1 MSTLIE
7 ITQQDKALLSLIA
20 AGESTGVRGDPY
32 TALYPNSTEPSLIRM
47 SLAQV
52 TQFQRSRIRAGVA
65 SSACGRYQFIKDTL
79 LDVVKI
85 SKLDS
90 QRTIFAPDIQDYLI
104 LLRLKSIRRL
114 DKWKAGSLIRKG
126 NTYSAQENSANFQ
139 LHLAKEFASVPVP
152 FSVQGHR
159 GVMVAK
165 GRSYYAG
172 DGLNAAHGKADTFL
186 AGLIDIKNGGTGEV
200 TKVDIANAASYL
212 PEGFSPV
219 TQAQIQAMG
228 GVMLRGQKHQ
238 NMPGPRGSLPSP
250 GNPYGYNVISP
261 LDDRYDFRVGE
272 KIKDI
277 LINGTGPQSLQAG
290 TVATDN
296 PGVSNLT
303 ETQAADLVKKLGLS
317 GTDAIDAAA
326 GRFSSGTETQAADLV
341 KKLGLSGTDAIDA
354 AAGRFSSGTDPLAA
368 FGGAGPTVRGLSGTD
383 AIDAAAGRFSSGT
396 NAVSSAASVISSRVP
411 NSISGAASLVTSKI
425 KSLSDPTSL
434 LSNKL
439 SGGIAVTQA
448 ASELAKLAPLNVFN
462 FEDNELKQL
471 ASSAQ
476 DILDNNKDKIEK
488 FVSLAK
494 VETKVLIATA
504 EDLEKKIKSL
514 KI

>member
-152 FSVQGHR
+152 FRVQGHR
-159 GVMVAK
+159 GAMVAK

-219 TQAQIQAMG
+219 TQAQIQSMG
-228 GVMLRGQKHQ
+228 GVSRRGQKHQ

-290 TVATDN
+290 TVATDD
-296 PGVSNLT
+296 PGVS
-303 ETQAADLVKKLGLS
+303 DL
-317 GTDAIDAAA
+317 
-326 GRFSSGTETQAADLV
+326 TETQAADLV

-368 FGGAGPTVRGLSGTD
+368 LGSAGPTVRGLSGTD

-396 NAVSSAASVISSRVP
+396 NAVSSAASIISSRVP

-504 EDLEKKIKSL
+504 EELEKTIKSL

>member
-32 TALYPNSTEPSLIRM
+32 TALWPSSTEPSLIRM

-52 TQFQRSRIRAGVA
+52 TEFQRSRIRAGVA

-114 DKWKAGSLIRKG
+114 DGWKAGSLINKG
-126 NTYSAQENSANFQ
+126 NTYSAQENSAQFQ

-152 FSVQGHR
+152 FRVQGHR
-159 GVMVAK
+159 YVVEK
-165 GRSYYAG
+165 GQSYYSG

-219 TQAQIQAMG
+219 TQAQIQSMG
-228 GVMLRGQKHQ
+228 GVSRRGQKHQ

-290 TVATDN
+290 TVATDD
-296 PGVSNLT
+296 PGVSDLT

-326 GRFSSGTETQAADLV
+326 GRFSSQNETVAY
-341 KKLGLSGTDAIDA
+341 
-354 AAGRFSSGTDPLAA
+354 
-368 FGGAGPTVRGLSGTD
+368 
-383 AIDAAAGRFSSGT
+383 
-396 NAVSSAASVISSRVP
+396 SSAQIPDELITQSFSNTSKAISGAASAISSRVP
-411 NSISGAASLVTSKI
+411 DSISGAASSVSSIVSSSTSSAVSSNISNAASSVTSKI

>member
-20 AGESTGVRGDPY
+20 KGESTGVRGDPY
-32 TALYPNSTEPSLIRM
+32 TALWPSTTEPNLIRM
-47 SLAQV
+47 SLKQV
-52 TQFQRSRIRAGVA
+52 KDFQISRIRSGFK
-65 SSACGRYQFIKDTL
+65 STACGRYQFIKNTL

-85 SKLDS
+85 SKLDPE
-90 QRTIFAPDIQDYLI
+90 RTIFTPDIQDYLI

-114 DKWKAGSLIRKG
+114 DKWKAGSLIHEG
-126 NTYSAQENSANFQ
+126 NSYSSQENSANFQ
-139 LHLAKEFASVPVP
+139 VHLAKEFASVPMP
-152 FSVQGHR
+152 FRAQGHR
-159 GVMVAK
+159 RIVNK
-165 GRSYYAG
+165 GQSYYAG

-200 TKVDIANAASYL
+200 TKVEIANAASYL
-212 PEGFSPV
+212 PEGFSPL
-219 TQAQIQAMG
+219 TQAEIQAMG
-228 GVMLRGQKHQ
+228 GVRRRGQKHQ
-238 NMPGPRGSLPSP
+238 NMPGPKGSLPSP

-296 PGVSNLT
+296 TGVSDLT
-303 ETQAADLVKKLGLS
+303 ETQAADLVKKLEVTGGLS

-326 GRFSSGTETQAADLV
+326 GRFSSQNETVAY
-341 KKLGLSGTDAIDA
+341 
-354 AAGRFSSGTDPLAA
+354 
-368 FGGAGPTVRGLSGTD
+368 
-383 AIDAAAGRFSSGT
+383 
-396 NAVSSAASVISSRVP
+396 SSAQIPDELITQSFSNTSKAISGAASAISSRVP
-411 NSISGAASLVTSKI
+411 DSISGAASSVSSIVSSSTSSAVSSNISNAALSVTSKI

-434 LSNKL
+434 LSNTL

-448 ASELAKLAPLNVFN
+448 ASELAKLAPFNVIN
-462 FEDNELKQL
+462 LEDNELKQL

-504 EDLEKKIKSL
+504 EELEKTIKSL

>member
-52 TQFQRSRIRAGVA
+52 TQFQRSRIRAGFK
-65 SSACGRYQFIKDTL
+65 SSACGRYQFIKNTL

-114 DKWKAGSLIRKG
+114 DKWKAGSLINKG
-126 NTYSAQENSANFQ
+126 NAYSAQENSANFQ

-152 FSVQGHR
+152 FRVEGHR
-159 GVMVAK
+159 FVVEK
-165 GRSYYAG
+165 GQSYYAG

-212 PEGFSPV
+212 PEGFSPI
-219 TQAQIQAMG
+219 TQAQIQSMG
-228 GVMLRGQKHQ
+228 GVSRRGQKHQ
-238 NMPGPRGSLPSP
+238 NMPGPGGSLPSP
-250 GNPYGYNVISP
+250 GNPYGYNIISP

-326 GRFSSGTETQAADLV
+326 GRFSSGT
-341 KKLGLSGTDAIDA
+341 
-354 AAGRFSSGTDPLAA
+354 
-368 FGGAGPTVRGLSGTD
+368 
-383 AIDAAAGRFSSGT
+383 

-411 NSISGAASLVTSKI
+411 NSISGAASSVTSKI

-448 ASELAKLAPLNVFN
+448 ASKLAKSAPLNVFN

-504 EDLEKKIKSL
+504 EELEKTIKSL

>member
-52 TQFQRSRIRAGVA
+52 TQFQRSRIRAGFK
-65 SSACGRYQFIKDTL
+65 SSACGRYQFIKNTL

-114 DKWKAGSLIRKG
+114 DKWKAGSLINKG
-126 NTYSAQENSANFQ
+126 NAYSAQENSANFQ

-152 FSVQGHR
+152 FRVEGHR
-159 GVMVAK
+159 FVVEK
-165 GRSYYAG
+165 GQSYYAG

-212 PEGFSPV
+212 PEGFSPI
-219 TQAQIQAMG
+219 TQAQIQSMG
-228 GVMLRGQKHQ
+228 GVSRRGQKHQ
-238 NMPGPRGSLPSP
+238 NMPGPRGSLPLP
-250 GNPYGYNVISP
+250 GNPYGYNIISP

-290 TVATDN
+290 TVATDD

-303 ETQAADLVKKLGLS
+303 ETQAADLVKKL
-317 GTDAIDAAA
+317 
-326 GRFSSGTETQAADLV
+326 
-341 KKLGLSGTDAIDA
+341 
-354 AAGRFSSGTDPLAA
+354 
-368 FGGAGPTVRGLSGTD
+368 GLSGTD

-411 NSISGAASLVTSKI
+411 NSISGAASSVTSKI

-448 ASELAKLAPLNVFN
+448 ASKLAKSAPLNVFN

-504 EDLEKKIKSL
+504 EELEKTIKSL

>member
-1 MSTLIE
+1 MSTTIE

-20 AGESTGVRGDPY
+20 KGESTGVRGDPY
-32 TALYPNSTEPSLIRM
+32 TALWPSTTEPNLIRM
-47 SLAQV
+47 SLKQV
-52 TQFQRSRIRAGVA
+52 KDFQISRIRSGFK
-65 SSACGRYQFIKDTL
+65 STACGRYQFIKNTL

-85 SKLDS
+85 SKLDPE
-90 QRTIFAPDIQDYLI
+90 RTIFTPDIQDYLI

-114 DKWKAGSLIRKG
+114 DKWKAGSLIHEG
-126 NTYSAQENSANFQ
+126 NSYSSQENSANFQ
-139 LHLAKEFASVPVP
+139 VHLAKEFASVPMP
-152 FSVQGHR
+152 FRAQGHSR
-159 GVMVAK
+159 IVNK
-165 GRSYYAG
+165 GQSYYAG

-212 PEGFSPV
+212 PEGFSPL
-219 TQAQIQAMG
+219 TQAEIQAMG
-228 GVMLRGQKHQ
+228 GVRRRGQKHQ
-238 NMPGPRGSLPSP
+238 NMPGPKGSLPSP

-290 TVATDN
+290 TVATDD

-303 ETQAADLVKKLGLS
+303 ETQAADLVKKLEVTGGLS

-326 GRFSSGTETQAADLV
+326 GRFSSQNETVAY
-341 KKLGLSGTDAIDA
+341 
-354 AAGRFSSGTDPLAA
+354 
-368 FGGAGPTVRGLSGTD
+368 
-383 AIDAAAGRFSSGT
+383 
-396 NAVSSAASVISSRVP
+396 SSAQIPDELITQSFSNTSKAISGAASAISSRVP
-411 NSISGAASLVTSKI
+411 DSISGAASSVSSIVSSGTSSAVSSNISNAASSVTSKI

-448 ASELAKLAPLNVFN
+448 ASELAKLAPFNVIN
-462 FEDNELKQL
+462 LEDNDLKQL

-494 VETKVLIATA
+494 VETKGLIATA
-504 EDLEKKIKSL
+504 EELEKTIKSL

>member
-1 MSTLIE
+1 MKTIKTEHLQQVRNSKGKNMSTLIE

-52 TQFQRSRIRAGVA
+52 TQFQRSRIRAGFK
-65 SSACGRYQFIKDTL
+65 SSACGRYQFIKNTL

-114 DKWKAGSLIRKG
+114 DKWKAGSLINKG
-126 NTYSAQENSANFQ
+126 NAYSAQENSANFQ

-152 FSVQGHR
+152 FRVEGHR
-159 GVMVAK
+159 FVVEK
-165 GRSYYAG
+165 GQSYYAG

-219 TQAQIQAMG
+219 TQAQIQSMG
-228 GVMLRGQKHQ
+228 GVSRRGQKHQ
-238 NMPGPRGSLPSP
+238 NMPGPGGSLPSP
-250 GNPYGYNVISP
+250 GNPYGYNIISP

-326 GRFSSGTETQAADLV
+326 GRFSSGT
-341 KKLGLSGTDAIDA
+341 
-354 AAGRFSSGTDPLAA
+354 
-368 FGGAGPTVRGLSGTD
+368 
-383 AIDAAAGRFSSGT
+383 

-411 NSISGAASLVTSKI
+411 NSISGAASSVTSKI

-448 ASELAKLAPLNVFN
+448 ASKLAKSAPLNVFN

-504 EDLEKKIKSL
+504 EELEKTIKSL

>member
-1 MSTLIE
+1 MKTIKTEHLQQAQARNSKGKNMSTLIE

-32 TALYPNSTEPSLIRM
+32 TALWPSSTEPSLIRM

-52 TQFQRSRIRAGVA
+52 TQFQRSRIRAGFK
-65 SSACGRYQFIKDTL
+65 SSACGRYQFIKNTL

-114 DKWKAGSLIRKG
+114 DGWKAGSLINKG
-126 NTYSAQENSANFQ
+126 NTYSAQENSAQFQ

-152 FSVQGHR
+152 FRVQGHR
-159 GVMVAK
+159 GAMVAK

-219 TQAQIQAMG
+219 TQAQIQSMG
-228 GVMLRGQKHQ
+228 GVSRRGQKHQ

-290 TVATDN
+290 TVATDD
-296 PGVSNLT
+296 PGVSDLT

-326 GRFSSGTETQAADLV
+326 GRFSSGT
-341 KKLGLSGTDAIDA
+341 
-354 AAGRFSSGTDPLAA
+354 
-368 FGGAGPTVRGLSGTD
+368 
-383 AIDAAAGRFSSGT
+383 
-396 NAVSSAASVISSRVP
+396 NAVSSAASIISSRVP

>member
-52 TQFQRSRIRAGVA
+52 TQFQRLRIRAGFK

-152 FSVQGHR
+152 FRVQGHR
-159 GVMVAK
+159 GAMVAK

-219 TQAQIQAMG
+219 TQAQIQSMG
-228 GVMLRGQKHQ
+228 GVSRRGQKHQ

-290 TVATDN
+290 TVATDD
-296 PGVSNLT
+296 PGVSDLT
-303 ETQAADLVKKLGLS
+303 ETQAADLVKKLDLS

-354 AAGRFSSGTDPLAA
+354 AAGRFSSGT
-368 FGGAGPTVRGLSGTD
+368 
-383 AIDAAAGRFSSGT
+383 
-396 NAVSSAASVISSRVP
+396 NAVSSAASIISSRVP

-476 DILDNNKDKIEK
+476 DILDNNQDKIEK

>member
-32 TALYPNSTEPSLIRM
+32 TALWPSSTEPSLIRM

-52 TQFQRSRIRAGVA
+52 TQFQRSRIRAGFK
-65 SSACGRYQFIKDTL
+65 STACGRYQFIKDTL

-152 FSVQGHR
+152 FRVQGAR
-159 GVMVAK
+159 AMVAK
-165 GRSYYAG
+165 GQSYYAG
-172 DGLNAAHGKADTFL
+172 DGLNSAHGKADTFL

-219 TQAQIQAMG
+219 TQAQIQSMG
-228 GVMLRGQKHQ
+228 GVSRRGQKHQ
-238 NMPGPRGSLPSP
+238 NMPGPKGSLPSP

-296 PGVSNLT
+296 TGVSDLT
-303 ETQAADLVKKLGLS
+303 ETQAADLVKKLEVTGGLS

-326 GRFSSGTETQAADLV
+326 GRFSSQNETVAY
-341 KKLGLSGTDAIDA
+341 
-354 AAGRFSSGTDPLAA
+354 
-368 FGGAGPTVRGLSGTD
+368 
-383 AIDAAAGRFSSGT
+383 
-396 NAVSSAASVISSRVP
+396 SSAQIPDELITQSFSNTSKAISGAASAISSRVP
-411 NSISGAASLVTSKI
+411 DSISGAASSVSSIVSSSTSSAVSSNISNAASSVTSKI

-448 ASELAKLAPLNVFN
+448 ASELAKLAPFNVIN
-462 FEDNELKQL
+462 LEDNDLKQL

-494 VETKVLIATA
+494 VETKGLIATA
-504 EDLEKKIKSL
+504 EELEKTIKSL

>member
-32 TALYPNSTEPSLIRM
+32 TALWPSSTEPSLIRM

-326 GRFSSGTETQAADLV
+326 GRFSSGT
-341 KKLGLSGTDAIDA
+341 
-354 AAGRFSSGTDPLAA
+354 DPLAA

-504 EDLEKKIKSL
+504 EELEKTIKSL

>member
-152 FSVQGHR
+152 FRVQGHR
-159 GVMVAK
+159 GAMVAK

-219 TQAQIQAMG
+219 TQAQIQSMG
-228 GVMLRGQKHQ
+228 GVSRRGQKHQ

-290 TVATDN
+290 TVATDD

-303 ETQAADLVKKLGLS
+303 ETQAADLVKKL
-317 GTDAIDAAA
+317 D
-326 GRFSSGTETQAADLV
+326 
-341 KKLGLSGTDAIDA
+341 LSGTDAIDA
-354 AAGRFSSGTDPLAA
+354 AAGRFSSGTDPLDA
-368 FGGAGPTVRGLSGTD
+368 FGGAGPTIRGL
-383 AIDAAAGRFSSGT
+383 SGT

-411 NSISGAASLVTSKI
+411 DSISGAALSVTSKI

>member
-20 AGESTGVRGDPY
+20 KGESTGVRGDPY

-152 FSVQGHR
+152 FRVQGHR
-159 GVMVAK
+159 AMVAK
-165 GRSYYAG
+165 GQSYYAG
-172 DGLNAAHGKADTFL
+172 DGLNSAHGKADTFL

-212 PEGFSPV
+212 PEGFSPL
-219 TQAQIQAMG
+219 TQAEVQAMG
-228 GVMLRGQKHQ
+228 GVRRRGQKHQ

-250 GNPYGYNVISP
+250 GNPYGYNIISP

-290 TVATDN
+290 TVATDD

-303 ETQAADLVKKLGLS
+303 ETQAADLVKKL
-317 GTDAIDAAA
+317 D
-326 GRFSSGTETQAADLV
+326 
-341 KKLGLSGTDAIDA
+341 
-354 AAGRFSSGTDPLAA
+354 
-368 FGGAGPTVRGLSGTD
+368 LSGTD

-411 NSISGAASLVTSKI
+411 DSISGAALSVTSKI

>member
-52 TQFQRSRIRAGVA
+52 TEFQRSRIRAGVA

-152 FSVQGHR
+152 FRVQGHR
-159 GVMVAK
+159 GAMVAK

-212 PEGFSPV
+212 PEGFSPL
-219 TQAQIQAMG
+219 TQAEVQAMG
-228 GVMLRGQKHQ
+228 GVRRRGQKHQ

-250 GNPYGYNVISP
+250 GNPYGYNIISP

-290 TVATDN
+290 TVATDD

-303 ETQAADLVKKLGLS
+303 ETQAADLVKKL
-317 GTDAIDAAA
+317 D
-326 GRFSSGTETQAADLV
+326 
-341 KKLGLSGTDAIDA
+341 LSGTDAIDA
-354 AAGRFSSGTDPLAA
+354 AAGRFSSGTDPLDA
-368 FGGAGPTVRGLSGTD
+368 FGGAGPTIRGL
-383 AIDAAAGRFSSGT
+383 SGT

-411 NSISGAASLVTSKI
+411 DSISGAALSVTSKI

-504 EDLEKKIKSL
+504 EELEKTIKSL

>member
-52 TQFQRSRIRAGVA
+52 TQFQRSRIRAGFK
-65 SSACGRYQFIKDTL
+65 SSACGRYQFIKNTL

-114 DKWKAGSLIRKG
+114 DKWKAGSLINKG
-126 NTYSAQENSANFQ
+126 NAYSAQENSANFQ

-152 FSVQGHR
+152 FRVEGHR
-159 GVMVAK
+159 FVVEK
-165 GRSYYAG
+165 GQSYYAG

-212 PEGFSPV
+212 PEGFSPI
-219 TQAQIQAMG
+219 TQAQIQSMG
-228 GVMLRGQKHQ
+228 GVSRRGQKHQ
-238 NMPGPRGSLPSP
+238 NMPGPGGSLPSP
-250 GNPYGYNVISP
+250 GNPYGYNIISP

-290 TVATDN
+290 TVATDD

-303 ETQAADLVKKLGLS
+303 ETQAADLVKKL
-317 GTDAIDAAA
+317 
-326 GRFSSGTETQAADLV
+326 
-341 KKLGLSGTDAIDA
+341 
-354 AAGRFSSGTDPLAA
+354 
-368 FGGAGPTVRGLSGTD
+368 GLSGTD

-411 NSISGAASLVTSKI
+411 NSISGAASSVTSKI

-448 ASELAKLAPLNVFN
+448 ASKLAKSAPLNVFN

-504 EDLEKKIKSL
+504 EELEKTIKSL

>member
-52 TQFQRSRIRAGVA
+52 TQFQRSRIRAGFK
-65 SSACGRYQFIKDTL
+65 SSACGRYQFIKNTL

-114 DKWKAGSLIRKG
+114 DKWKAGSLINKG
-126 NTYSAQENSANFQ
+126 NAYSAQENSANFQ

-152 FSVQGHR
+152 FRVEGHR
-159 GVMVAK
+159 FVVEK
-165 GRSYYAG
+165 GQSYYAG

-219 TQAQIQAMG
+219 TQAQIQSMG
-228 GVMLRGQKHQ
+228 GVSRRGQKHQ
-238 NMPGPRGSLPSP
+238 NMPGPGGSLPSP
-250 GNPYGYNVISP
+250 GNPYGYNIISP

-290 TVATDN
+290 TVATDD

-354 AAGRFSSGTDPLAA
+354 AAGRFSSGT
-368 FGGAGPTVRGLSGTD
+368 
-383 AIDAAAGRFSSGT
+383 

-411 NSISGAASLVTSKI
+411 NSISGAASSVTSKI

-448 ASELAKLAPLNVFN
+448 ASKLAKSAPLNVFN

-504 EDLEKKIKSL
+504 EELEKTIKSL

>member
-32 TALYPNSTEPSLIRM
+32 TALWPSSTEPSLIRM

-52 TQFQRSRIRAGVA
+52 TQFQRLRIRAGFK
-65 SSACGRYQFIKDTL
+65 SSACGRYQFIKNTL

-114 DKWKAGSLIRKG
+114 DGWKAGSLINKG
-126 NTYSAQENSANFQ
+126 NTYSAQENSAQFQ

-152 FSVQGHR
+152 FRVEGHR
-159 GVMVAK
+159 GAMVAK
-165 GRSYYAG
+165 GRSYYSG

-219 TQAQIQAMG
+219 TQAQIQSMG
-228 GVMLRGQKHQ
+228 GVSRRGQKHQ

-303 ETQAADLVKKLGLS
+303 ETQAADLVKKLDLS

-354 AAGRFSSGTDPLAA
+354 AAGRFSSG
-368 FGGAGPTVRGLSGTD
+368 
-383 AIDAAAGRFSSGT
+383 I

-411 NSISGAASLVTSKI
+411 DSISGAASSVSSIVSSSTSSAVASNISNAASSVTSKI

-504 EDLEKKIKSL
+504 EELEKTIKSL

>member
-52 TQFQRSRIRAGVA
+52 TQFQRLRIRAGFK

-104 LLRLKSIRRL
+104 LLRLKSMRRL
-114 DKWKAGSLIRKG
+114 DGWKAGSLINKG
-126 NTYSAQENSANFQ
+126 NTYSAQENSAQFQ

-152 FSVQGHR
+152 FRVQGHR

-219 TQAQIQAMG
+219 TQAQIQSMG
-228 GVMLRGQKHQ
+228 GVSRRGQKHQ

-290 TVATDN
+290 TVATDD
-296 PGVSNLT
+296 PGVSDLT
-303 ETQAADLVKKLGLS
+303 ETQAADLVKKLDLS

-326 GRFSSGTETQAADLV
+326 GRFSS
-341 KKLGLSGTDAIDA
+341 
-354 AAGRFSSGTDPLAA
+354 RTDPLDA
-368 FGGAGPTVRGLSGTD
+368 FGGAGPTIRGL
-383 AIDAAAGRFSSGT
+383 SGT
-396 NAVSSAASVISSRVP
+396 NAVSSAASIISSRVP

>member
-52 TQFQRSRIRAGVA
+52 TQFQRLRIRAGFK

-104 LLRLKSIRRL
+104 LLRLKSMRRL

-152 FSVQGHR
+152 FRVEGHR

-219 TQAQIQAMG
+219 TQAQIQSMG
-228 GVMLRGQKHQ
+228 GVSRRGQKHQ

-290 TVATDN
+290 TVATDD
-296 PGVSNLT
+296 PGVSDLT
-303 ETQAADLVKKLGLS
+303 ETQAADLVKKLDLS

-354 AAGRFSSGTDPLAA
+354 AAGRFSSGT
-368 FGGAGPTVRGLSGTD
+368 
-383 AIDAAAGRFSSGT
+383 
-396 NAVSSAASVISSRVP
+396 NAVSSAASIISSRVP

-504 EDLEKKIKSL
+504 EELEKTIKSL

>member
-52 TQFQRSRIRAGVA
+52 TQFQRLRIRAGFK
-65 SSACGRYQFIKDTL
+65 SSACGRYQFIKNTL

-85 SKLDS
+85 SKLDR
-90 QRTIFAPDIQDYLI
+90 QRTIFTPDIQDYLI
-104 LLRLKSIRRL
+104 LLRLKSMRRL

-152 FSVQGHR
+152 FRVQGHR
-159 GVMVAK
+159 GAMVAK

-228 GVMLRGQKHQ
+228 GVSRRGQKHQ

-290 TVATDN
+290 TVATDD
-296 PGVSNLT
+296 PGVSDLT
-303 ETQAADLVKKLGLS
+303 ETQAADLVKKLDLS

-354 AAGRFSSGTDPLAA
+354 AAGRFSSGT
-368 FGGAGPTVRGLSGTD
+368 
-383 AIDAAAGRFSSGT
+383 
-396 NAVSSAASVISSRVP
+396 NAVSSAASIISSRVP

>member
-32 TALYPNSTEPSLIRM
+32 TALWPSSTEPSLIRM

-52 TQFQRSRIRAGVA
+52 TQFQRLRIRAGFK
-65 SSACGRYQFIKDTL
+65 SSACGRYQFIKNTL

-114 DKWKAGSLIRKG
+114 DGWKAGSLINKG
-126 NTYSAQENSANFQ
+126 NTYSAQENSAQFQ

-152 FSVQGHR
+152 FRVQGHR
-159 GVMVAK
+159 YVVEK
-165 GRSYYAG
+165 GQSYYSG

-219 TQAQIQAMG
+219 TQAQIQSMG
-228 GVMLRGQKHQ
+228 GVSRRGQKHQ

-290 TVATDN
+290 TVATDD
-296 PGVSNLT
+296 PGVSDLT

-326 GRFSSGTETQAADLV
+326 GRFSSGTD
-341 KKLGLSGTDAIDA
+341 S
-354 AAGRFSSGTDPLAA
+354 LAA
-368 FGGAGPTVRGLSGTD
+368 FSGAGPTVRGLSGTD
-383 AIDAAAGRFSSGT
+383 AIDAAAGRFSSGI

-411 NSISGAASLVTSKI
+411 DSISGAASSVSSIVSSSTSSAVASNISNAASSVTSKI

-448 ASELAKLAPLNVFN
+448 ASELAKLEPLNVFN

-494 VETKVLIATA
+494 VETKGLIATA
-504 EDLEKKIKSL
+504 EELEKTIKSL

>member
-1 MSTLIE
+1 MSTTIE

-20 AGESTGVRGDPY
+20 KGESTGVRGDPY
-32 TALYPNSTEPSLIRM
+32 TALWPSSTEPSLIRM

-52 TQFQRSRIRAGVA
+52 TQFQRLRIRAGFK
-65 SSACGRYQFIKDTL
+65 SSACGRYQFIKNTL

-114 DKWKAGSLIRKG
+114 DGWKAGSLINKG
-126 NTYSAQENSANFQ
+126 NTYSAQENSAQFQ

-152 FSVQGHR
+152 FRVQGHR
-159 GVMVAK
+159 RIVNK
-165 GRSYYAG
+165 GQSYYAG

-219 TQAQIQAMG
+219 TQAQIQSMG
-228 GVMLRGQKHQ
+228 GVSRRGQKHQ

-290 TVATDN
+290 TVATDD
-296 PGVSNLT
+296 PGVSDLT

-326 GRFSSGTETQAADLV
+326 GRFSSQNETVAY
-341 KKLGLSGTDAIDA
+341 
-354 AAGRFSSGTDPLAA
+354 
-368 FGGAGPTVRGLSGTD
+368 
-383 AIDAAAGRFSSGT
+383 
-396 NAVSSAASVISSRVP
+396 SSAQIPDELITQSFSNTSKAISGAASAISSRVP
-411 NSISGAASLVTSKI
+411 DSISGAASSVSSIVSSSTSSAVASSISNAASSVTSKI

-448 ASELAKLAPLNVFN
+448 ASELAKLAPFNVIN
-462 FEDNELKQL
+462 LEDNDLKQL

-494 VETKVLIATA
+494 VETKGLIATA
-504 EDLEKKIKSL
+504 EELEKTIKSL